1 LKLRLAVCLA
11 GLLSFSAAASYAQS
25 VPTLEVALNY
35 SHVSVTPTNSQ
46 IGNFSMQG
54 GSGQVAYN
62 FDKWFSAVAD
72 VGFYTHATMAS
83 TGEIGLLLHPTEI
96 SYTAGPRISYRH
108 FQRFTPFGQILIGV
122 VHATGGGN
130 VSTFDDNVKSQTK
143 LAYAAGGGIDVKV
156 KSYLAVRPIA
166 IDVQR
171 TQFAE
176 LGTTRQI
183 QTNLRVSV
191 GVVLLF

>member
-1 LKLRLAVCLA
+1 MKLRLAVCLV
-11 GLLSFSAAASYAQS
+11 GLLLFGAAESHAQS

-46 IGNFSMQG
+46 IGNFSMNG
-54 GSGQVAYN
+54 ASGQVAYN
-62 FDKWFSAVAD
+62 VNKWISGVAD

-96 SYTAGPRISYRH
+96 SYTLGPRVSYRH

-130 VSTFDDNVKSQTK
+130 VNTFDDNVKSQTK

-156 KSYLAVRPIA
+156 KSYLAVRPVA

-176 LGTTRQI
+176 LGTTRQV
-183 QTNLRVSV
+183 QTNLRISV
-191 GVVLLF
+191 GLVLLF

>member
-1 LKLRLAVCLA
+1 MKLRLAVCLV
-11 GLLSFSAAASYAQS
+11 GLLFFAAAESQAQS

-46 IGNFSMQG
+46 IGNFSMNG
-54 GSGQVAYN
+54 ASGQVAYN
-62 FDKWFSAVAD
+62 FNKWISAVAD
-72 VGFYTHATMAS
+72 AGYYTHATEAS

-96 SYTAGPRISYRH
+96 SYSVGPRISYRH
-108 FQRFTPFGQILIGV
+108 FQRFTPFGQILVGV
-122 VHATGGGN
+122 AHDTGGGN
-130 VSTFDDNVKSQTK
+130 VNTLADNIKSQTK

-156 KSYLAVRPIA
+156 KSFLAVRPIA
-166 IDVQR
+166 LDVQR

-176 LGTTRQI
+176 LGTTRQV